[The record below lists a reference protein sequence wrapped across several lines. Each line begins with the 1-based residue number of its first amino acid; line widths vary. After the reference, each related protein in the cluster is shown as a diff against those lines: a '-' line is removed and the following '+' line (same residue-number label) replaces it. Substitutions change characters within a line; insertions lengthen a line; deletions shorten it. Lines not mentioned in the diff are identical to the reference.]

1 MTHEAEPHLTILAP
15 SLEQRPPKERQLSLA
30 FPISNKDTDNAMDF
44 ETTEVTLSLHAFQMS
59 GKCSRKEVSSPSPLL
74 LILNSPNSSSVC
86 SGK

>member
-44 ETTEVTLSLHAFQMS
+44 ETTVTLSLHAFQMS
-59 GKCSRKEVSSPSPLL
+59 GKCSRKEVSSPSLL